1 MSKLPDRIRTAR
13 KEVGLSQA
21 DVAKALRISPSA
33 VNQWEQGFCKSIKLE
48 HFFALASLLRQDPQ
62 WLATGT
68 VLPYLRRTQTRLP
81 KLEEPPLTREEKALL
96 HQVRRMPSK
105 LRKVLPKFLRVLCDS
120 YVSPDQTGR

>member
-1 MSKLPDRIRTAR
+1 MNKLPDRIRTAR
-13 KEVGLSQA
+13 KEAGLSQA
-21 DVAKALRISPSA
+21 DIARTLHISPSA

-81 KLEEPPLTREEKALL
+81 KLDDTPLTRDEKALL
-96 HQVRRMPSK
+96 HQIRQMPSS
-105 LRKVLPKFLRVLCDS
+105 LRKGLLKFLRVLNDT
-120 YVSPDQTGR
+120 YVSPDKPRR